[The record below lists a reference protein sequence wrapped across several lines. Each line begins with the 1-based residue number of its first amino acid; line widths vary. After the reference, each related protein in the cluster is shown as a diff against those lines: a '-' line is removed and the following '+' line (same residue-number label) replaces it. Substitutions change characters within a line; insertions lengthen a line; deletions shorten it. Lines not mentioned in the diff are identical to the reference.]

1 MLVSAAA
8 LLLFTATC
16 QNAAGSDDSLEV
28 TGTIEQQGMTSYQYG
43 SHTLTGEGD
52 IYYALTSEAVDLDN
66 YLGEEVTI
74 RAEKVEGYPV
84 DGGPDY
90 LRVLEVLK

>member
-1 MLVSAAA
+1 MLVSTT

-16 QNAAGSDDSLEV
+16 QNTTSGNDPLQI

-43 SHTLTGEGD
+43 THTLTGEGD
-52 IYYALTSEAVDLDN
+52 IFYALTSEVVDLDE
-66 YLGEEVTI
+66 YLGEEVTL
-74 RAEKVEGYPV
+74 RAEMVEGYPV

-90 LRVLEVLK
+90 LRVLEVRE